1 MNFLKE
7 KSSRN
12 FLIGIIVLSI
22 FLLGFGVLLCFRQTE
37 AVKKMMLAHDG
48 VIVSSLLKQNVSPNI
63 IASAVSNTQDDGQGK
78 KLLVQ
83 LGYTEKTAVR
93 FLPAVSGLEATAFQS
108 VLFCTLAFITILIVL
123 CCIFLTKRERLYRQA
138 SKRISAF
145 SEGDFSE
152 HLPRSEEG
160 TLYQLFA
167 SVDNLAS
174 ALKAKGEAEYKA
186 KEFLK
191 NTISDISHQLK
202 TPLAA
207 LSMYNEIIMEEPDNP
222 ETITE
227 FSQKTA
233 AALERMEQ
241 LIQSL
246 LKITR
251 LDAGSITFE
260 KVPHQVSEI
269 VEKAIENLATR
280 AVREEKQIVV
290 NGQPDE
296 QLICDLQW
304 TSEAIGNIV
313 KNALDHTNSGGHIRI
328 SWEKSP
334 VMIRLKITDDGT
346 GIAPEDIHHIFKRF
360 YRSKNS
366 KDTQGVGLGLF
377 LAKSIVEGQGGTLS
391 VQSVLNRG
399 TTFTLSFLTEL

>member
-1 MNFLKE
+1 MIFLKE
-7 KSSRN
+7 KQSRH
-12 FLIGIIVLSI
+12 FFVGIIVLSI
-22 FLLGFGVLLCFRQTE
+22 LLLGFGVLFCFRQTE
-37 AVKKMMLAHDG
+37 TVKEIMLSHDG
-48 VIVSSLLKQNVSPNI
+48 VVVSSLLKQNVSPDV
-63 IASAVSNTQDDGQGK
+63 IASAISNTQDEGQGK
-78 KLLVQ
+78 GLLVQ
-83 LGYTEKTAVR
+83 LGYTEKTAAR
-93 FLPAVSGLEATAFQS
+93 FLPAVSGFEATAFQS
-108 VLFCTLAFITILIVL
+108 VLWGILVFIAILLAL
-123 CCIFLTKRERLYRQA
+123 CCVFLAKRERLYRQA
-138 SKRISAF
+138 SKRIFAF

-152 HLPRSEEG
+152 HLPRSDEG

-174 ALKAKGEAEYKA
+174 ALQAKGETEYKA

-191 NTISDISHQLK
+191 DTISDISHQLK

-207 LSMYNEIIMEEPDNP
+207 LNMYNEIILEETDNP
-222 ETITE
+222 ETIAE
-227 FSQKTA
+227 FSQKTTI
-233 AALERMEQ
+233 ALNRMEQ

-251 LDAGSITFE
+251 LDSGSITFE
-260 KVPHQVSEI
+260 KSPHQISEI

-280 AVREEKQIVV
+280 AVCEEKQIIVS
-290 NGQPDE
+290 GQSEE
-296 QLICDLQW
+296 QLTCDLQW
-304 TSEAIGNIV
+304 TGEAVGNIV

-334 VMIRLKITDDGT
+334 AVARIKITDDGG

-360 YRSKNS
+360 YRSRHS
-366 KDTQGVGLGLF
+366 KDTQGVGLGLS

-391 VQSVLNRG
+391 VQSILNQG